1 MWLVGVVV
9 MRYIDILIIIITF
22 PTPLLL
28 ALFWQQHPYVFVRF
42 FTCFCLIREIEQ
54 FKSINR
60 MMGVH
65 DMFS

>member
-1 MWLVGVVV
+1 

-28 ALFWQQHPYVFVRF
+28 ALFCQQYPYVFVLF
-42 FTCFCLIREIEQ
+42 FNMFFILIREIEQ